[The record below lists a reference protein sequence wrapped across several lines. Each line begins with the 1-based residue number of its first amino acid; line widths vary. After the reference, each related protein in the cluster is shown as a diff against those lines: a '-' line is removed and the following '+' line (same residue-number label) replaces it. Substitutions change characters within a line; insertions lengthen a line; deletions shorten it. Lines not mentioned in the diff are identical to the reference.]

1 MPYTSKNTAEAQD
14 FGLAVERR
22 AELEDIT
29 VGIVSIR
36 ETHSLKDALAGLPGG
51 ICQCPHWGYVFS
63 GAVTCD
69 YGDREETYRAGDAFY
84 MTPGHVPTAEAGS
97 EFVLFS
103 PKDQLAATEAAIHA
117 HMRSFAAGLT
127 PESPA
132 PERAGLSNDVSVSA
146 APGGAATAFADVAG
160 TGWAHL
166 HAAGQAERRVG
177 RGALLRL
184 DQLRG

>member
-1 MPYTSKNTAEAQD
+1 MGQLPHAFLYAALLTSAASATVNQEDAMPYTSKNTAEAQD

-117 HMRSFAAGLT
+117 HMRSLQ
-127 PESPA
+127 
-132 PERAGLSNDVSVSA
+132 
-146 APGGAATAFADVAG
+146 
-160 TGWAHL
+160 
-166 HAAGQAERRVG
+166 QA
-177 RGALLRL
+177 
-184 DQLRG
+184 

>member
-1 MPYTSKNTAEAQD
+1 MGQLPHAFLYAALLTSAASATVNQEDAMPYTSKNTAEAQD

-51 ICQCPHWGYVFS
+51 LCQCPHWGYVFS
-63 GAVTCD
+63 GSVTCD

-117 HMRSFAAGLT
+117 HMRSLQ
-127 PESPA
+127 
-132 PERAGLSNDVSVSA
+132 
-146 APGGAATAFADVAG
+146 
-160 TGWAHL
+160 
-166 HAAGQAERRVG
+166 QA
-177 RGALLRL
+177 
-184 DQLRG
+184 